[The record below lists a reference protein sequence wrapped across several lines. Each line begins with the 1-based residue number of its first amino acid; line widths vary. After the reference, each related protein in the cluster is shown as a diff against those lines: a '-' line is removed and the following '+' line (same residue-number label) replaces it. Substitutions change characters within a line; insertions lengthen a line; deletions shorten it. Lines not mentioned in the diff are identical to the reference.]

1 MNQHLENS
9 SNRHLEKSS
18 IQKLL
23 FESALIKSIQ
33 KNRHL
38 EEFPLI
44 MQRSLWIQSPSSSR
58 NKFEATFKHL
68 VSSEIFE
75 LTKNS
80 FWEKSQDGKIFKT
93 SFSQHL
99 DNFSLLDLNFF
110 FAKPTLRKFSP
121 SNTYKISRHLDFFE
135 DSSPL
140 GKFHRFRIILQP
152 LFIIEFENIC
162 IRCPFWRS
170 TKVFFH
176 NYEFLLWKKPAKRKI
191 TIEVSEIT
199 RRKKASDQNIRIKQP
214 WRKENHLLSI
224 NEKNWTFLIFYCYK
238 QSQRWKK

>member
-1 MNQHLENS
+1 MK
-9 SNRHLEKSS
+9 RT
-18 IQKLL
+18 
-23 FESALIKSIQ
+23 
-33 KNRHL
+33 
-38 EEFPLI
+38 
-44 MQRSLWIQSPSSSR
+44 LWRQSPSSSR
-58 NKFEATFKHL
+58 NKFEATFNHL
-68 VSSEIFE
+68 VFSEIFE
-75 LTKNS
+75 LTKNW

-93 SFSQHL
+93 SFSRHL
-99 DNFSLLDLNFF
+99 DNFSSLDLKKFFVIWHFKNFYH
-110 FAKPTLRKFSP
+110 PTLTRFP
-121 SNTYKISRHLDFFE
+121 DTWIFFE

-170 TKVFFH
+170 TKVFFTIT
-176 NYEFLLWKKPAKRKI
+176 NFFYGKNPAKRKI

-224 NEKNWTFLIFYCYK
+224 NEKNWTFLTFYCYK